1 MERACVNVWGH
12 ARSRTSLFWRRKE
25 KEVFEGD
32 LTSVPACASIL
43 SHAFEF
49 STTLDMNFYCL
60 RSSSEFCYESTVK
73 QIFKQKTRD
82 DANNLLLVNCCPVTS
97 SRLVMSSF
105 YQSRSC
111 RPESNDSPT

>member
-32 LTSVPACASIL
+32 LTSVPACALIL

-49 STTLDMNFYCL
+49 STTLDMNFYCI
-60 RSSSEFCYESTVK
+60 RSLSGFDFESTSK
-73 QIFKQKTRD
+73 QRI
-82 DANNLLLVNCCPVTS
+82 S
-97 SRLVMSSF
+97 SKRHVLMRIICS
-105 YQSRSC
+105 
-111 RPESNDSPT
+111 